1 MTDRFAIYR
10 DIAKANEIMIHNID
24 CTAYK
29 DRDPLA
35 RDSDWHTAPDM
46 QTATDTAQRL
56 AKEHSMSYRDCKHCK
71 PSSA

>member
-1 MTDRFAIYR
+1 MTDGFAIYH
-10 DIAKANEIMIHNID
+10 DIVKASDIKIHNID

-35 RDSDWHTAPDM
+35 KDSDWHTAPDI

-56 AKEHSMSYRDCKHCK
+56 AKEHSMNYRDCERCK
-71 PSSA
+71 PSSS